1 MRNLWGERYFDA
13 KARKWVNDRPTETA
27 VNGFVQFV
35 LEPIYR
41 ILRSTL
47 HNSED
52 PLKLAE
58 KLSISLSTE
67 ERLLKERDL
76 LKVRQISFLLRN
88 SVVDCFSS
96 ADASPLDAGQRR
108 NGRTDLRPSSQS
120 GHGSAL
126 PN

>member
-1 MRNLWGERYFDA
+1 MRNLWGERYFDS
-13 KARKWVNDRPTETA
+13 KSRKWTSERPTESA
-27 VNGFVQFV
+27 QNGFVQFV

-58 KLSISLSTE
+58 KLSISLSSD

-76 LKVRQISFLLRN
+76 LKVRMFFLKNL
-88 SVVDCFSS
+88 F
-96 ADASPLDAGQRR
+96 
-108 NGRTDLRPSSQS
+108 
-120 GHGSAL
+120 
-126 PN
+126 